1 MSKITTAITPQRFE
15 LIAPQIYSILKD
27 ELANQFTLTNEAVL
41 DATVLLERSTPPN
54 QDEYPLVSVR
64 YNGSSSLSKSQDGD
78 QLLNNVYAID
88 CYVAASSS
96 STSTADSTAS
106 LAVARLIGVI
116 REILLNPLYAQLD
129 FPGSEGIVRSVTA
142 SAINM
147 TEPSNNQDALT
158 VTYGQLVVNVET
170 NESSEQISP
179 VLIQKFVTAVK
190 LNESEDGFIW
200 NGETLGENNAF
211 NYYFPANL

>member
-1 MSKITTAITPQRFE
+1 M
-15 LIAPQIYSILKD
+15 
-27 ELANQFTLTNEAVL
+27 
-41 DATVLLERSTPPN
+41 
-54 QDEYPLVSVR
+54 
-64 YNGSSSLSKSQDGD
+64 
-78 QLLNNVYAID
+78 
-88 CYVAASSS
+88 
-96 STSTADSTAS
+96 
-106 LAVARLIGVI
+106 
-116 REILLNPLYAQLD
+116 D

-200 NGETLGENNAF
+200 NGEALGENNAF

>member
-27 ELANQFTLTNEAVL
+27 ELANQFTLTSEAVL

-64 YNGSSSLSKSQDGD
+64 YNGSSSLSKAQDGD

-88 CYVAASSS
+88 CYVSASSS

-106 LAVARLIGVI
+106 LGVARLIGVI

-170 NESSEQISP
+170 NESSKQISP
-179 VLIQKFVTAVK
+179 ILIEKFVSAVK
-190 LNESEDGFIW
+190 LNETEDGFIW
-200 NGETLGENNAF
+200 EGTT
-211 NYYFPANL
+211 

>member
-27 ELANQFTLTNEAVL
+27 ELANQFTLTSEAVL

-64 YNGSSSLSKSQDGD
+64 YNGSSSLSKAQDGD

-88 CYVAASSS
+88 CYVSASSS

-106 LAVARLIGVI
+106 LGV
-116 REILLNPLYAQLD
+116 
-129 FPGSEGIVRSVTA
+129 VRSVTA

-158 VTYGQLVVNVET
+158 VTYGQLVLNVET
-170 NESSEQISP
+170 NESSKQISP
-179 VLIQKFVTAVK
+179 ILIEKFVSAVK
-190 LNESEDGFIW
+190 LNETEDGFIW
-200 NGETLGENNAF
+200 EGTT
-211 NYYFPANL
+211 